1 MDKIEN
7 GEKMIKDMNRGK
19 KRIGGGEC
27 LGLKRLRIR
36 QLVSKII
43 PPLHNPA
50 QHLSRRGTTLQAVF
64 TSIVYA
70 GQPTFSNSHNI
81 NYTRGGEK
89 C

>member
-1 MDKIEN
+1 
-7 GEKMIKDMNRGK
+7 MIKDMKREK

-36 QLVSKII
+36 QLVEQII

-70 GQPTFSNSHNI
+70 GQPTFSNSHNL